1 MIDIFHASESLQKKL
16 QNIEN
21 ERELVQLVL
30 KNLSQYRFASRVD
43 HSELQSVFAATGSQL
58 PGEPAPGNNADGQA
72 ITCKPVPTRATQY
85 NDILLERKPGFIHL
99 ATPAGFI
106 PLVDAI
112 ERNGFL
118 HKRLLN

>member
-1 MIDIFHASESLQKKL
+1 LIDIFHASESLQKKL

-30 KNLSQYRFASRVD
+30 KNLSQYRFATRVD
-43 HSELQSVFAATGSQL
+43 HSELQSAFSATGGQY
-58 PGEPAPGNNADGQA
+58 PGQPAKGEQT
-72 ITCKPVPTRATQY
+72 ITGKPVPTRATQY

-118 HKRLLN
+118 HKKLLS